1 MNPSRNP
8 DENAAACTPER
19 PPQVK
24 VCGLT
29 RVDEAT
35 ACAELGVDAVGL
47 VFYRPSPRF
56 VSDERAREI
65 CLSLPENVCTVGVF
79 VNESP
84 GGILDRV
91 RLCGLKAVQLHG
103 REPPGVVDELLR
115 SGVAVIKALFQNTA
129 PSFTSADEY
138 GATAYLA
145 ECAGGPLPGGN
156 AIEWD
161 WGAAARLAG
170 SYPVVLA
177 GGLNSSNVSKAIGR
191 ARPDAVDVSSGVES
205 MPGRKDIDKV
215 MQFLEAVSRS
225 GASGKNRRIF
235 R

>member
-1 MNPSRNP
+1 MNPLRYPGEQS
-8 DENAAACTPER
+8 AAYTPER

-29 RVDEAT
+29 RIDEAT

-56 VSDERAREI
+56 VTDERAREI
-65 CLSLPENVCTVGVF
+65 CLSLPERVCTVGVF
-79 VNESP
+79 VNEPP

-91 RLCGLKAVQLHG
+91 HRCGLKAVQLHG
-103 REPPGVVDELLR
+103 QEPPGVVDELLR
-115 SGVAVIKALFQNTA
+115 AGVTVIKALFQNTA
-129 PSFTSADEY
+129 PAFASADEY
-138 GATAYLA
+138 GASAFLA

-161 WGAAARLAG
+161 WGAAARLSG

-215 MQFLEAVSRS
+215 KQFLEAVSRGS
-225 GASGKNRRIF
+225 ASGRNRRIF